1 LFKLIENFYRSFM
14 NDIKAKLLQMRKEIN
29 DDIEEDRIKSNSAI
43 TNEIGDEVDH
53 ASEERD
59 RELYQLLG
67 DRERKKLEQIEHALE
82 RIEDETYGI
91 CEECDSKI
99 SKKRLMAL
107 PFTMLCVDCKSEEER
122 TKGKDGY
129 VDLQEPN
136 FSSFKEDI

>member
-1 LFKLIENFYRSFM
+1 
-14 NDIKAKLLQMRKEIN
+14 MRKEIN